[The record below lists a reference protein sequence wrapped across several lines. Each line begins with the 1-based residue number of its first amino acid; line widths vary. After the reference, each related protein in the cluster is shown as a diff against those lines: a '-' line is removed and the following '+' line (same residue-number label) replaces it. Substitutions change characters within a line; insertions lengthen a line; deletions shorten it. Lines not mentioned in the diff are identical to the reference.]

1 MNEPVKLNRKLKVLL
16 LTILKRGTLLHTDAR
31 ELMSFFE
38 DTLTDQEIKEMK
50 KRFDEEL

>member
-1 MNEPVKLNRKLKVLL
+1 MNEIKLTKEIKVLL

-38 DTLTDQEIKEMK
+38 DVLTDQEIKEMK
-50 KRFDEEL
+50 KRFDETL